1 MPEQP
6 PEPPQLTEIEIL
18 VPWPFGFLLT
28 GKHEHYWRNCLKFRI
43 EMNRRHQ
50 TCMTLYDLMVAPWSF
65 FSRVFRYVW
74 AIAPLNLEKAG
85 SKAFSSMSGA
95 LCIVANYHT
104 SDTSGRFGIKVS

>member
-1 MPEQP
+1 
-6 PEPPQLTEIEIL
+6 
-18 VPWPFGFLLT
+18 
-28 GKHEHYWRNCLKFRI
+28 
-43 EMNRRHQ
+43 
-50 TCMTLYDLMVAPWSF
+50 MTLYDLMVAPWSF